1 LLHHE
6 RFLEFATALEARD
19 NEHGLV
25 ELLLEG
31 VLAHGQLGE
40 AVEALLLSDS
50 ERQVALTLRALDVEG
65 SLLL

>member
-6 RFLEFATALEARD
+6 CFLEFAVALEARD
-19 NEHGLV
+19 YEHGLV

-31 VLAHGQLGE
+31 VLAYGQLGE
-40 AVEALLLSDS
+40 AVEALLLGDS
-50 ERQVALTLRALDVEG
+50 EWQVALALRALDVEG